1 MSPPSSQS
9 VPYWR
14 LSAFY
19 FAYFAQVG
27 AAAPY
32 FSLYLASLGLA
43 AAQIGV
49 LLSLGQLM
57 RVVGPNFWGWIA
69 DRHGQRVRI
78 IRLTLGCG
86 GLCFAGF
93 FFATELLPLSAK

>member
-1 MSPPSSQS
+1 MP

-19 FAYFAQVG
+19 FAYFAYVG
-27 AAAPY
+27 AVTPY

-49 LLSLGQLM
+49 LLSLGSLT
-57 RVVGPNFWGWIA
+57 RVAGPNFWGWLA
-69 DRHGQRVRI
+69 DHTQRRTRI
-78 IRLTLGCG
+78 IVLTQVLGA
-86 GLCFAGF
+86 LCFAGF
-93 FFATELLPLSAK
+93 FVTREQHLR